1 MLRQVELRSRELR
14 KMEDF
19 YRKAGHGNYRKRK
32 ERLVPGKV
40 TFPEGKSRGLT
51 SGSPHLPFGGK
62 QSPSLMLTQKFLTGG
77 FWARLEDGQFTCG
90 ALVCRRG
97 GGSPLRPVA
106 FLRMHVPSTPISRG
120 RWKLAWP
127 CRGRG
132 GGLRREAL
140 CGNVLALRLWRILL
154 VFTFA
159 QQILAQTLGL
169 GLPRFVSHVPDG
181 EAPEEGGQPS
191 GPGGSVGSVLGAP
204 GIA

>member
-62 QSPSLMLTQKFLTGG
+62 QSQSLMLTQKFLTGG

-106 FLRMHVPSTPISRG
+106 FLRMHVPSNPHQPRQVEAG
-120 RWKLAWP
+120 LAVP
-127 CRGRG
+127 GAGRG
-132 GGLRREAL
+132 
-140 CGNVLALRLWRILL
+140 
-154 VFTFA
+154 
-159 QQILAQTLGL
+159 
-169 GLPRFVSHVPDG
+169 PP
-181 EAPEEGGQPS
+181 EGGFVWER
-191 GPGGSVGSVLGAP
+191 PGFETLAHLIGLHVCPANPRPDFRAGAP
-204 GIA
+204 PLCVPCS